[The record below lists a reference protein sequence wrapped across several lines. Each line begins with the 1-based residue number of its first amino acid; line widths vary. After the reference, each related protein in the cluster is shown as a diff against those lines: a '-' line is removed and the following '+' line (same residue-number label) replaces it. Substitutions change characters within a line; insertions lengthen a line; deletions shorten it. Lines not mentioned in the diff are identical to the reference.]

1 MTLQLICIISK
12 TKLTTPSALRIN
24 VGFIVNQAIGYS
36 RDFSIEIPEYSF
48 SDGLYVR
55 NLAFAILISRTT
67 EGLLVQVNGHALTE
81 LECGYCLE
89 NFGHNL
95 SFDFVEMF
103 TFRSHAV
110 EDTELILPDD
120 LQIDLA
126 PLLTEYLYLD
136 IPINPM
142 CKSDCQGLCPVCGE
156 NQNLSTCNHGE
167 EKVDPRLSVLKTL
180 LDDETKP
187 AG

>member
-1 MTLQLICIISK
+1 VTFQPIRIISK
-12 TKLTTPSALRIN
+12 TKLTNPSALRIN

-36 RDFSIEIPEYSF
+36 RDFSIEIPDYSF
-48 SDGLYVR
+48 SEGPDVR
-55 NLAFAILISRTT
+55 DLAFDILISRTT
-67 EGLLVQVNGHALTE
+67 EGLLVQANGHALIE

-89 NFGHNL
+89 NFWHKL

-110 EDTELILPDD
+110 EETELILPDD

-142 CKSDCQGLCPVCGE
+142 CKKDCQGLCPICGE
-156 NQNLSTCNHGE
+156 NQNIAICNHGE
-167 EKVDPRLSVLKTL
+167 ENIDPRLSVLKTL
-180 LDDETKP
+180 LDGDSE
-187 AG
+187 

>member
-1 MTLQLICIISK
+1 MTFQHIRFISNKKLIN
-12 TKLTTPSALRIN
+12 PSALRIN

-48 SDGLYVR
+48 SDSLDVR
-55 NLAFAILISRTT
+55 KLAFDILISRTS
-67 EGLLVQVNGHALTE
+67 EGLLLQVNGHALLE

-89 NFGHNL
+89 NFWHNL
-95 SFDFVEMF
+95 SFEFAEMF

-126 PLLTEYLYLD
+126 SLLTEYLYLD

-142 CKSDCQGLCPVCGE
+142 CKSDCQGLCPVCG
-156 NQNLSTCNHGE
+156 NDQNLSTCNHSE
-167 EKVDPRLSVLKTL
+167 ENADPRLSVLKTL
-180 LDDETKP
+180 LDDETI
-187 AG
+187 

>member
-1 MTLQLICIISK
+1 VTFQRIRIISK
-12 TKLTTPSALRIN
+12 TKLTNPSALRIN

-36 RDFSIEIPEYSF
+36 RDFSIEIPDYSF
-48 SDGLYVR
+48 SDSLDVR
-55 NLAFAILISRTT
+55 NLAFDILISRTT
-67 EGLLVQVNGHALTE
+67 EGLLVQVNGHALLE

-89 NFGHNL
+89 SFWHNL

-142 CKSDCQGLCPVCGE
+142 CKSNCQGLCPICGE
-156 NQNLSTCNHGE
+156 NQNTSTCNHGE
-167 EKVDPRLSVLKTL
+167 DNVDPRLSVLKTL
-180 LDDETKP
+180 LDGDSE
-187 AG
+187 

>member
-1 MTLQLICIISK
+1 MTFQHNRYRSK
-12 TKLTTPSALRIN
+12 TKLTNPSALRIN

-48 SDGLYVR
+48 SDGLDVR
-55 NLAFAILISRTT
+55 NLAFDIQISRTS

-81 LECGYCLE
+81 LECGYCLD
-89 NFGHNL
+89 NFWHNL
-95 SFDFVEMF
+95 SFEFAEMF

-110 EDTELILPDD
+110 EETELILPDD
-120 LQIDLA
+120 LQIELA

-142 CKSDCQGLCPVCGE
+142 CKPDCHGLCPICGE
-156 NQNLSTCNHGE
+156 NQNFASCNHDE
-167 EKVDPRLSVLKTL
+167 ENFDPRLSALKTL
-180 LDDETKP
+180 LDDETN
-187 AG
+187 

>member
-1 MTLQLICIISK
+1 MTFQLICIISK

-48 SDGLYVR
+48 SEGLDVR
-55 NLAFAILISRTT
+55 NLAFEILISRTT
-67 EGLLVQVNGHALTE
+67 EGLLVQVNGQALTE
-81 LECGYCLE
+81 LECGYCLV
-89 NFGHNL
+89 NFGHKL
-95 SFDFVEMF
+95 SFNFVEIF
-103 TFRSHAV
+103 TFRSHAI

-126 PLLTEYLYLD
+126 PLLAEYLYLE

-156 NQNLSTCNHGE
+156 NQNFSTCNHDDE
-167 EKVDPRLSVLKTL
+167 NFDDRLSVLKTF
-180 LDDETKP
+180 LDNETES
-187 AG
+187 

>member
-1 MTLQLICIISK
+1 
-12 TKLTTPSALRIN
+12 LTNLSALRIN

-48 SDGLYVR
+48 SDGLHIR
-55 NLAFAILISRTT
+55 NLAFDILISRTT
-67 EGLLVQVNGHALTE
+67 EGLLVQVNGHAFTE
-81 LECGYCLE
+81 LECGYCLQ
-89 NFGHNL
+89 NFWQIL
-95 SFDFVEMF
+95 SIDFVEMF

-120 LQIDLA
+120 LQIDLE

-156 NQNLSTCNHGE
+156 NQNLSTCNHSDE
-167 EKVDPRLSVLKTL
+167 NVDPRLSVLKSL
-180 LDDETKP
+180 LDDETK
-187 AG
+187 

>member
-1 MTLQLICIISK
+1 MTFEHIHYISK
-12 TKLTTPSALRIN
+12 TKLTNPSTLRIN

-36 RDFSIEIPEYSF
+36 RGFSVEIPEYSF
-48 SDGLYVR
+48 SDGLDVL
-55 NLAFAILISRTT
+55 NLAFEILISRTT
-67 EGLLVQVNGHALTE
+67 EGLLVQVNGQAITE

-89 NFGHNL
+89 NFWHNL

-103 TFRSHAV
+103 TFPSHAV

-142 CKSDCQGLCPVCGE
+142 CKHDCQGLCPICGE
-156 NQNLSTCNHGE
+156 NQNFVTCQHGE
-167 EKVDPRLSVLKTL
+167 ENVDPRLSVLKTL
-180 LDDETKP
+180 LDDETNS
-187 AG
+187 

>member
-1 MTLQLICIISK
+1 MTNL
-12 TKLTTPSALRIN
+12 SALRIN

-48 SDGLYVR
+48 SNGLDVR
-55 NLAFAILISRTT
+55 NLAFDILISRTS
-67 EGLLVQVNGHALTE
+67 EGLLVQVNGHALTP

-89 NFGHNL
+89 NFLLNL
-95 SFDFVEMF
+95 SFEFAEMF

-126 PLLTEYLYLD
+126 PLLAEYLYLD

-142 CKSDCQGLCPVCGE
+142 CKPDCQGLCPICGE
-156 NQNLSTCNHGE
+156 NQNFSTCNHSE
-167 EKVDPRLSVLKTL
+167 ENVDPRLSVLKAL
-180 LDDETKP
+180 LDDETK
-187 AG
+187 